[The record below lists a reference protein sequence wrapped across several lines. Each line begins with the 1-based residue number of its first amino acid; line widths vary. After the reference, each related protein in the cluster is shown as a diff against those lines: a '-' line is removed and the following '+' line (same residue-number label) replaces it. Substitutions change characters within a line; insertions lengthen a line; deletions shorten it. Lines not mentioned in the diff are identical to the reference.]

1 MAAFVDRHGVG
12 SFPHVV
18 DPEGASASVWARF
31 GIVTQPAW
39 VFVNDDGTTET
50 LVGILGEDG
59 LNAEIDDLLSR

>member
-1 MAAFVDRHGVG
+1 MAAFVERHGVG

-18 DPEGASASVWARF
+18 DPEGASESVWARF

-39 VFVNDDGTTET
+39 VFVNDDGSTET

-59 LNAEIDDLLSR
+59 LNAEIDALLSR